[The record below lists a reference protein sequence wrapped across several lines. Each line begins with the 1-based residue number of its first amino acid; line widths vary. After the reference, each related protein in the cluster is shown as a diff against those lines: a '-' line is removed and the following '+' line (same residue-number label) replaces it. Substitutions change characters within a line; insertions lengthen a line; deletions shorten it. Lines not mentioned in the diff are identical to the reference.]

1 MKEPDLLMDAL
12 KRLSFYATMKLVTG
26 EEVITEVMANDE
38 KGDEE
43 FFVLGNPIVIGENT
57 HLDTE
62 KGVVIAGLVP
72 KKWMLYANDDITIV
86 YKQHVV
92 SISELDKFGTDFYKK
107 ALIAA
112 KVSCPIK
119 KKVDS
124 EKHTGYVGKIEA
136 LRKLLQ
142 RSYDDSPDLAEE

>member
-1 MKEPDLLMDAL
+1 MKDDDT
-12 KRLSFYATMKLVTG
+12 FFATMKLVTG
-26 EEVITEVMANDE
+26 EEVISEVMATDE
-38 KGDEE
+38 HGEE
-43 FFVLGNPIVIGENT
+43 FFILGNPIVIGENQ
-57 HLDTE
+57 HVDTE
-62 KGVVIAGLVP
+62 KGVVISGLVP
-72 KKWMLYANDDITIV
+72 KKWMLYSNADMTIV

-107 ALIAA
+107 ALMAA

-119 KKVDS
+119 KRVES

-142 RSYDDSPDLAEE
+142 KSYDDSPDLAEE

>member
-1 MKEPDLLMDAL
+1 MSIRETEPFLATL
-12 KRLSFYATMKLVTG
+12 KLTTS
-26 EEVITEVMANDE
+26 EEVLAEVMAT
-38 KGDEE
+38 EE
-43 FFVLGNPIVIGENT
+43 NGEDFFVLGNPIIIAENT
-57 HLDTE
+57 QIDTE
-62 KGVVIAGLVP
+62 RGIVVSGLTP
-72 KKWMLYANDDITIV
+72 KKWMLYSNADLTIV
-86 YKQHVV
+86 YKDKVV

-119 KKVDS
+119 KKVES

-142 RSYDDSPDLAEE
+142 NSYDNSPDLTEE